1 MCSNHIP
8 VGFVTTR
15 ATTIAITRFVPLTT
29 VRTGLTCVGFVD
41 FLKFYVLS
49 IELVFEN
56 LHHFAKIPVR
66 EFLRNFSFA
75 NFLFVLSTILFLST
89 RSVAFYAF
97 WITTKN
103 VFDFV
108 FYAPVHEIFCDFM
121 CLVFYL
127 VT

>member
-1 MCSNHIP
+1 M
-8 VGFVTTR
+8 GFVTTR
-15 ATTIAITRFVPLTT
+15 ATIIAIVRFVPLTT
-29 VRTGLTCVGFVD
+29 VRTGLRGVGFVD

-75 NFLFVLSTILFLST
+75 NFLFVFNPILFLST
-89 RSVAFYAF
+89 RSVTFYAF
-97 WITTKN
+97 WIATKN

-108 FYAPVHEIFCDFM
+108 FYAPVHEIFGDFVSF
-121 CLVFYL
+121 VFYL